1 MGRFA
6 IIRLLGVMP
15 QLLLVSMLAFLIMKM
30 APGDPVA
37 SLAGGSPE
45 FVSAFDHAR
54 ISRNLGLDAPLHEQ
68 YGLWLGRMF
77 RGDWGVALK
86 DGRPVFDLVMYG
98 LKNTLA
104 LVSIVWIVTIVGA
117 LLLGWLAGSRPDSR
131 WDYAISA
138 LATASSAV
146 PPFWLGLLLILVF
159 SVWLQWFP
167 SSGSMPIGEPES
179 LGLRLRHLALPV
191 ATVALTHIGPYVR
204 LVRGSVRDAL
214 SSSFILAA
222 RARGLS
228 RRTIAIRYLLPN
240 ALTPF
245 ITWAGFSL
253 PLLISG
259 TFVIE
264 WLFAWP
270 GLGRQFLQAALA
282 REYPILMGSV
292 VVVCALV
299 ILGNVVADA
308 AVAAIDPKL
317 RRKHAG
323 H

>member
-1 MGRFA
+1 MRERLIVGRFA

-54 ISRNLGLDAPLHEQ
+54 ISRNLGLDAPLYEQ
-68 YGLWLGRMF
+68 YGLWLGRMV
-77 RGDWGVALK
+77 RGDWGLALK

-191 ATVALTHIGPYVR
+191 ATEIG
-204 LVRGSVRDAL
+204 
-214 SSSFILAA
+214 
-222 RARGLS
+222 RAH
-228 RRTIAIRYLLPN
+228 
-240 ALTPF
+240 
-245 ITWAGFSL
+245 
-253 PLLISG
+253 
-259 TFVIE
+259 V
-264 WLFAWP
+264 
-270 GLGRQFLQAALA
+270 
-282 REYPILMGSV
+282 
-292 VVVCALV
+292 
-299 ILGNVVADA
+299 
-308 AVAAIDPKL
+308 
-317 RRKHAG
+317 
-323 H
+323 